1 MCGIAGYLGKL
12 PPDDSHIKRALAA
25 MDHRGPDA
33 HGVYREQLGSGRS
46 VVLLHTR
53 LSILDTSDRA
63 AQPFRSG
70 ESALSFNGEIF
81 NFCEL
86 RSELVARGVRFLSDG
101 DTEVLAQI
109 LETEGSDALDR
120 CEGMWALA
128 FFSEKNQS
136 LLLSRD
142 RFGEKPLYVLRTCDG
157 LFFAS
162 EIKVLRS
169 LSGRKFSPNLL
180 QLQRYLVNGY
190 KSLYKSGA
198 VFFDDIEE
206 LPPGHCLSIDRAG
219 NTELYSYWRPDFD
232 RQDQSVSFQDAVDR
246 AFDALKRSVE
256 IRLRSDVPVA
266 FCLSG
271 GVDSNALV
279 GIAKNAL
286 EADVHGFTIANTDE
300 RYEETE
306 LVENSVREFGIRH
319 TFVPLER
326 TNFLPRLR
334 ELVRNHDA
342 PVYTITYFAHWLLMK
357 AIAAEGYKVVLSG
370 TGADELFSGYYDH
383 HNAYLSVMKGSGHY
397 QSALENWQR
406 DVQPI
411 VRNPF
416 LRDPDYYADDRDRRE
431 HIYLDAPTFAN
442 NLNSAFEEK
451 FCETGYCDDLLRN
464 RMANE
469 LMHESVPVIL
479 HEDDLNAM
487 SVSIENRSP
496 FLDRGLFEW
505 CQEIP
510 TRHLIRDG
518 RAKAVLRAAVKG
530 LAPGP
535 VIDNPR
541 KVGFNAPIFDFLDT
555 RDSNVREEILDH
567 GQIFELV
574 KKDAIEELLDRPEL
588 PNSRSKFLF
597 NFVNAKM
604 FLEEFA

>member
-1 MCGIAGYLGKL
+1 
-12 PPDDSHIKRALAA
+12 
-25 MDHRGPDA
+25 
-33 HGVYREQLGSGRS
+33 
-46 VVLLHTR
+46 
-53 LSILDTSDRA
+53 
-63 AQPFRSG
+63 
-70 ESALSFNGEIF
+70 
-81 NFCEL
+81 
-86 RSELVARGVRFLSDG
+86 
-101 DTEVLAQI
+101 
-109 LETEGSDALDR
+109 
-120 CEGMWALA
+120 
-128 FFSEKNQS
+128 
-136 LLLSRD
+136 
-142 RFGEKPLYVLRTCDG
+142 
-157 LFFAS
+157 
-162 EIKVLRS
+162 
-169 LSGRKFSPNLL
+169 
-180 QLQRYLVNGY
+180 
-190 KSLYKSGA
+190 
-198 VFFDDIEE
+198 
-206 LPPGHCLSIDRAG
+206 
-219 NTELYSYWRPDFD
+219 
-232 RQDQSVSFQDAVDR
+232 
-246 AFDALKRSVE
+246 
-256 IRLRSDVPVA
+256 
-266 FCLSG
+266 
-271 GVDSNALV
+271 
-279 GIAKNAL
+279 
-286 EADVHGFTIANTDE
+286 
-300 RYEETE
+300 
-306 LVENSVREFGIRH
+306 
-319 TFVPLER
+319 
-326 TNFLPRLR
+326 
-334 ELVRNHDA
+334 
-342 PVYTITYFAHWLLMK
+342 
-357 AIAAEGYKVVLSG
+357 
-370 TGADELFSGYYDH
+370 
-383 HNAYLSVMKGSGHY
+383 MKGSGHY

-530 LAPGP
+530 VAPGP